1 MNKSSPDNGGDRP
14 LGPLFLNRLSRR
26 EALIRAGLIG
36 VAAPLLGVAPAHVS
50 MAALARQ
57 DTPAR
62 GGSIRVGVPGSAET
76 FDPNVAFVFEAIWP
90 CELLYSSL
98 VRLNPALE
106 LEPDLALSWEAND
119 DLTQWT
125 FALREGVKWHDGG
138 DFTSADVV
146 ATFERIQDPELA
158 SPFRTS
164 IGMLDHVEATGPHA
178 VVFHLNAPFGEFPE
192 LMSAYLARIVPAGK
206 TGDLVRNPIGTGP

>member
-1 MNKSSPDNGGDRP
+1 MTEHDETSIVSS
-14 LGPLFLNRLSRR
+14 LNREVLEGRLTRR
-26 EALIRAGLIG
+26 EALRRASLLGLSATALAGLSAG
-36 VAAPLLGVAPAHVS
+36 TPTRSAS
-50 MAALARQ
+50 ALPARQ
-57 DTPAR
+57 DGEPVR
-62 GGSIRVGVPGSAET
+62 GGTVRVGVPGSAET

-98 VRLNPALE
+98 VRMSTELK

-138 DFTSADVV
+138 DFTSDDVV

-158 SPFRTS
+158 SAIPHLDRHARSTPRPPGRTRS
-164 IGMLDHVEATGPHA
+164 SFTS
-178 VVFHLNAPFGEFPE
+178 APPLVSFP
-192 LMSAYLARIVPAGK
+192 
-206 TGDLVRNPIGTGP
+206 NC